1 MDFSWSKDQTE
12 LYEQTLEFATKQ
24 LNKSATERDIN
35 HTFGAEEWR
44 HCGEF
49 GLLGLPVAAE
59 YGGMG
64 LDALTTAY
72 AIEALG
78 RGCEDAGLV
87 FSISAHEFACVM
99 PIAEH
104 ASEELKKELLPPLC
118 NGQWI
123 GANAITEA
131 EAGSDAFALKT
142 KAERDGDDYV
152 LNGVKSWVTNGP
164 VADVFMVYA
173 ATNPAYGFLGLS
185 AFAIPKDAPG
195 LLVGKPFT
203 KVSLSTSPTC
213 SLYMDDCRVPA
224 RYRVGPEGHGGMIFQ
239 SSMGWERA
247 CLFAAWVGL
256 MDRQLEQCIAYARER
271 SQFGQPIGKNQA
283 ISNKIADMRLRLDSA
298 RLLLYRACWTKDQGR
313 EAALEIALSKLAVS
327 EALVQSS
334 VDAVQIHGAV
344 GVVAD
349 GGIERALRDGISSTI
364 YSGTSEIQRQI
375 IAQRLG
381 L

>member
-1 MDFSWSKDQTE
+1 MDFSWSKEQTE
-12 LYEQTLEFATKQ
+12 LYEQTLQFATKQ
-24 LNKSATERDIN
+24 LNKTATERDIS

-49 GLLGLPVAAE
+49 GLLGLPVATE

-87 FSISAHEFACVM
+87 FSICAHEFACVM

-104 ASEELKKELLPPLC
+104 GSEELKKELLPSLC
-118 NGQWI
+118 NGQSI
-123 GANAITEA
+123 GANAITES

-142 KAERDGDDYV
+142 TAKRDGDDYL

-164 VADVFMVYA
+164 VADIFIVYA
-173 ATNPAYGFLGLS
+173 ATNPAYGFLGIS
-185 AFAIPKDAPG
+185 AFAVPKDAQG
-195 LLVGKPFT
+195 LLLGKPFV
-203 KVSLSTSPTC
+203 KMSLSTSPTC
-213 SLYMDDCRVPA
+213 SIYMDDCRVPS
-224 RYRVGPEGHGGMIFQ
+224 RYRLGPEGHGGMIFQ
-239 SSMGWERA
+239 ASMGWERA

-256 MDRQLEQCIAYARER
+256 MDRQMEQCISYAKER
-271 SQFGQPIGKNQA
+271 NQFGQPIGKNQA
-283 ISNKIADMRLRLDSA
+283 ISNKIADMRLRVDSA
-298 RLLLYRACWTKDQGR
+298 RLLLYRACWMKDQGK

-327 EALVQSS
+327 EAIVKSS
-334 VDAVQIHGAV
+334 LDAVQIHGAV